1 MKKFEAFNTD
11 DPFGEDFVER
21 PQKPQIKKIKKN
33 DEI

>member
-21 PQKPQIKKIKKN
+21 PQKP
-33 DEI
+33 